1 MFLTRKNLP
10 RRTLLRG
17 AGVTLALPFLD
28 AMVPA
33 AGAQAADKAAVPRL
47 GYFYVPNGEHM
58 PYWTPKKAGA
68 SFPLT
73 PPSTVPAHATGGIQR
88 VAGADLELSPTLM
101 PLAPYR
107 DQVTVISGLSN
118 YESTKA
124 PGGGVHTRANAAWM
138 TGALAKPTEAADVE
152 LSTSADQYAA
162 RVLGR
167 ETMLESLE
175 LSTDRGSSVGNCEYN
190 YSCLYESTISW
201 RNATTPNP
209 CESNPRAVFER
220 LFGEE
225 ADAETRMR
233 RLLRRK
239 SVLDNIRQEL
249 TGLRKTLGSSDREAI
264 EQYLEY
270 VRNVERRIQKVEQQ
284 GVADVSIAAPLGVP
298 KTYDEHVKLLLDLLV
313 LAYQADITRVATFI
327 LAREGGGHYPWI
339 GVTEM
344 HHELSH
350 HQNDPRKHEQLV
362 KINAYHMGLFAGFVD
377 KLKNTRDGDG
387 TLLDRAFML
396 YGGGMSDGDL
406 HSPLDLPLVL
416 VGGGSGKLKGNQ
428 HVGYPLDRKTPM
440 TNLHVTMLHKVGV
453 PVDRM
458 VDSTGELT
466 EL

>member
-1 MFLTRKNLP
+1 
-10 RRTLLRG
+10 
-17 AGVTLALPFLD
+17 
-28 AMVPA
+28 
-33 AGAQAADKAAVPRL
+33 
-47 GYFYVPNGEHM
+47 
-58 PYWTPKKAGA
+58 
-68 SFPLT
+68 
-73 PPSTVPAHATGGIQR
+73 
-88 VAGADLELSPTLM
+88 
-101 PLAPYR
+101 
-107 DQVTVISGLSN
+107 
-118 YESTKA
+118 
-124 PGGGVHTRANAAWM
+124 
-138 TGALAKPTEAADVE
+138 VE

-416 VGGGSGKLKGNQ
+416 VGGGCGKLKGNQ